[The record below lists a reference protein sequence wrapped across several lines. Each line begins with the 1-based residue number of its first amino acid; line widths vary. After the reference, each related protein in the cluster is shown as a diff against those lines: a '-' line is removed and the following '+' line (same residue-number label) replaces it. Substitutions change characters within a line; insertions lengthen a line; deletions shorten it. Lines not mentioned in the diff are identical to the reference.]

1 VLALACPLATHA
13 QNGPVIEL
21 TPEHFSQL
29 DRNKSGGISKDE
41 YDQFMRESFRK
52 LDTDHSNTISKA
64 EAAKVLSPEQFAQ
77 VDKNGDGEISLD
89 EFIEHVMKDFERWDR
104 NKDGELQP

>member
-1 VLALACPLATHA
+1 
-13 QNGPVIEL
+13 
-21 TPEHFSQL
+21 
-29 DRNKSGGISKDE
+29 
-41 YDQFMRESFRK
+41 
-52 LDTDHSNTISKA
+52 
-64 EAAKVLSPEQFAQ
+64 